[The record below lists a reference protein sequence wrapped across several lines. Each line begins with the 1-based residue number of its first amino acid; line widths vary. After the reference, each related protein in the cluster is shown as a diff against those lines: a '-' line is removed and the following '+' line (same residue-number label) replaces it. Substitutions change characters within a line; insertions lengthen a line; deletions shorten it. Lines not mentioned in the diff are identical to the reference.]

1 MAQDKRAALLVIAGT
16 QVEVTHETVPV
27 ASLRLNPDNPRIR
40 FLLRQKGGKKD
51 EKALMALV
59 KDQPGYDGL
68 QKAIRKA
75 GGLHDP
81 IIVSHDGLV
90 VEGNTRTAAVTTLH
104 EGAKTDPRW
113 QNVPIARLPRTV
125 EAKAMAMLMASY
137 HVAGKTVWR
146 PYAQADQIHE
156 LNKVHDW
163 TIEQIAD
170 ETRMTQKE
178 VQQYLDAYSYLV
190 DEVLPHVKNGAG
202 TDILE
207 SKFSHALEFIK
218 HKKTAQLRE
227 NPAARRDFA
236 KLLIDDKI
244 KGIEVRELDK
254 VFGNRKAAAALK
266 KSGFKAAKKVLTG
279 ADPLA
284 GSKTLK
290 QVEALTK
297 ALSKMDQEE
306 IGLLRKSAKARKLIR
321 DLKDALETVAA
332 VVGIGKGG
340 KNGNA

>member
-1 MAQDKRAALLVIAGT
+1 MAKGKQAAQLTIAGT
-16 QVEVTHETVPV
+16 QVQVTHETAPIG
-27 ASLRLNPDNPRIR
+27 SLRLNPDNPRIR
-40 FLLRQKGGKKD
+40 FLLKQKGARAGAKD
-51 EKALMALV
+51 LMELIR
-59 KDQPGYDGL
+59 DQPGYDGL

-81 IIVSHDGLV
+81 IIVGHDGLV
-90 VEGNTRTAAVTTLH
+90 VEGNTRAAAVTTLH
-104 EGAKTDPRW
+104 EGAKSDPRW
-113 QNVPIARLPRTV
+113 QNVPITRLPRAV
-125 EAKAMAMLMASY
+125 QPKAMAMLMASY
-137 HVAGKTVWR
+137 HIAGKTVWR
-146 PYAQADQIHE
+146 PYAQADQLHE
-156 LNKVHDW
+156 LNKVHGW

-170 ETRMTQKE
+170 ETRMSPKE

-190 DEVLPHVKNGAG
+190 DEVLPQVKNGAG

-227 NPAARRDFA
+227 NPTVRRDFA

-254 VFGNRKAAAALK
+254 VL
-266 KSGFKAAKKVLTG
+266 LTG
-279 ADPLA
+279 ANPLA

-306 IGLLRKSAKARKLIR
+306 IGLLRKSAKARKLIKDLR
-321 DLKDALETVAA
+321 DAVETVAA
-332 VVGIGKGG
+332 VVGISKGR
-340 KNGNA
+340 KNGKA